1 MEIDESESK
10 NSELENDS
18 LNNEDVNDE
27 INTSR
32 KKENN
37 KLFLNKDFQNNIMK
51 IESDN
56 LLDKISNSKY
66 TCEEKEIIFR
76 NYIPKDK
83 NYKVEKNNYFDLVNQ
98 KEKEMNIN
106 ERKDIKNFLEL
117 EKNPLNII
125 PGKNNLDL
133 KRNIAERYNI
143 LKTMTNNVI
152 KEMIKLKI
160 ENQKK

>member
-10 NSELENDS
+10 NSELDNDS
-18 LNNEDVNDE
+18 LNNENLNDE
-27 INTSR
+27 INTSK
-32 KKENN
+32 KKEDN
-37 KLFLNKDFQNNIMK
+37 KLFSNKDFQNNIMK

-98 KEKEMNIN
+98 KEKEMNIDEKN
-106 ERKDIKNFLEL
+106 DIKNFLEL

-133 KRNIAERYNI
+133 KRDIAERYNK
-143 LKTMTNNVI
+143 LKSMTNNVI

-160 ENQKK
+160 KNQKK